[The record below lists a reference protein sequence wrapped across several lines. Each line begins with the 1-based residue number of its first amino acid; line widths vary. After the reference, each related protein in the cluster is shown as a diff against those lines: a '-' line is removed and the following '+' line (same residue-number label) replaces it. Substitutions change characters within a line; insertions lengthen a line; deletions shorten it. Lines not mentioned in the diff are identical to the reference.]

1 MNMRTD
7 KFKLEVIRNALE
19 MIAEELT
26 LTIIRTGYSNIVRDS
41 LDFSTAICDK
51 QGRTL
56 AQGLCTPM
64 HMGAFEDA
72 LALLIQKESHSLQDG
87 DVFIMND
94 PYEAAG
100 QHLPDIYVVKPIYYE
115 SKLHGWA
122 ATLAHHSDVG
132 GIVAGSNALGATE
145 IWQEGIRIPIL
156 KLYEAER
163 RNDTLIDILKL
174 NVRTPQWVIGDLEAQ
189 VAACHTAD
197 KSFKQLFDR
206 YGASDLEQAFEDL
219 HDYAQALIEAE
230 LQEMPDGV
238 YRFTDHIDGI
248 GDNPQPVTLTVE
260 ITIKGNR
267 IKVDWQG
274 TSAQVDGG
282 INSPFPFSKACAY
295 AAIRSVMASDIPNC
309 HGYTRAIE
317 VQAPEGTIVRPLSPA
332 ACGARGIT
340 GYRQIDCLFG
350 ALSHALPEKVAAD
363 SSGGSTLPTISM
375 YVNGKAMIFCE
386 TLMGTNG
393 GTILSDGQEGVAHI
407 GANQSNV
414 PVEMIEQT
422 YPIRI
427 EEYGYVADS
436 GGPGRHRG
444 GMAIRRTY
452 RFLSDKATLNVRSD
466 KRKYPPHGLF
476 GGSDGKPSM
485 SILRRANGEEEVL
498 PVMLKEPIQVFKDD
512 LFIHEMAGGGGYGPA
527 HERSVDK
534 VLKDVCLGN
543 ISLDS
548 AKRDYKVAV
557 DMNDGQYEIDY
568 SETFKMRS

>member
-1 MNMRTD
+1 MHTD

-41 LDFSTAICDK
+41 LDFSTAICDQ

-72 LALLIQKESHSLQDG
+72 LALLIRRESANLREG
-87 DVFIMND
+87 DIFIMND

-100 QHLPDIYVVKPIYYE
+100 QHLPDIYVVKPVYYE
-115 SKLHGWA
+115 SRLRGWA

-156 KLYEAER
+156 KLYEAGR
-163 RNDTLIDILKL
+163 RNDTLIEMLKI
-174 NVRTPQWVIGDLEAQ
+174 NVRTPEWVIGDLEAQ

-197 KSFKQLFDR
+197 KSYRELFDR
-206 YGASDLEQAFEDL
+206 YGAGELEQAFEDL

-230 LQEMPDGV
+230 LQDMPDGV
-238 YRFTDHIDGI
+238 YRFIDHIDGI
-248 GDNPQPVTLTVE
+248 GSDPQPITLTAK
-260 ITIKGNR
+260 ITIAGNR
-267 IKVDWQG
+267 ITVDWDG

-317 VQAPEGTIVRPLSPA
+317 VRAPEGTIVRPRSPA

-350 ALSHALPEKVAAD
+350 ALAQALPDKVAAD

-375 YVNGKAMIFCE
+375 YVDGKARIFCE
-386 TLMGTNG
+386 TLMGTGG
-393 GTILSDGQEGVAHI
+393 GTLQHDGQEGVAHI

-427 EEYGYVADS
+427 EEYGYVSDS

-444 GMAIRRTY
+444 GMAIRRSY
-452 RFLSDKATLNVRSD
+452 RILSEQATLNVRSD
-466 KRKYPPHGLF
+466 KRDHPPHGLF
-476 GGSDGKPSM
+476 GGSTGKPSM
-485 SILRRANGEEEVL
+485 SLLRRADGATEVL
-498 PVMLKEPIQVFKDD
+498 PVMLKDPITVFEGD
-512 LFIHEMAGGGGYGPA
+512 LFIHDMASGGGYGPA
-527 HERSVDK
+527 HERPVEKVLEDVHLGNVSVD
-534 VLKDVCLGN
+534 
-543 ISLDS
+543 S
-548 AKRDYKVAV
+548 ARRDYKVAV
-557 DMNDGQYEIDY
+557 KWDGSQYEIDY
-568 SETFKMRS
+568 PETFRMRS

>member
-1 MNMRTD
+1 MLTD
-7 KFKLEVIRNALE
+7 KFKLEIIRNALE

-51 QGRTL
+51 SGRTL

-72 LALLIQKESHSLQDG
+72 LALLIRTESDTLQSG
-87 DVFIMND
+87 DIFIMND

-115 SKLHGWA
+115 SELRGWA

-156 KLYEAER
+156 KLYDAGR
-163 RNDTLIDILKL
+163 RNETLINILKL
-174 NVRTPQWVIGDLEAQ
+174 NVRTPDWVIGDLEAQ

-197 KSFKQLFDR
+197 KSFRQLFDR
-206 YGASDLEQAFEDL
+206 YGVHELEQAFDDL

-230 LQEMPDGV
+230 LREIPDGV

-248 GDNPQPVTLTVE
+248 GENPEPITLKVE
-260 ITIKGNR
+260 ITVNGDR
-267 IKVDWQG
+267 IKVDWTG
-274 TSAQVDGG
+274 SSGQVDGG

-295 AAIRSVMASDIPNC
+295 AAIRSVMTSDIPNC

-317 VQAPEGTIVRPLSPA
+317 VYAPEGTIVRPNSPA

-363 SSGGSTLPTISM
+363 SSGGSTLPTITM
-375 YVNGKAMIFCE
+375 YVDGKAKIFCE

-393 GTILSDGQEGVAHI
+393 GTFVSDGQEGVAHI

-427 EEYGYVADS
+427 EEYGYVSDS

-444 GMAIRRTY
+444 GMAIRRVY
-452 RFLSDKATLNVRSD
+452 RILSDKATLNVRSD

-476 GGSDGKPSM
+476 GGSEGKPSM
-485 SILRRANGEEEVL
+485 SLLRRASGVTETL
-498 PVMLKEPIQVFKDD
+498 PVMLKDPIHVYKDD
-512 LFIHEMAGGGGYGPA
+512 LFIHEMASGGGYGPA
-527 HERSVDK
+527 SERPIEK
-534 VLKDVCLGN
+534 VLEDVRLGN
-543 ISLDS
+543 VSLDS
-548 AKRDYKVAV
+548 ASRDYKVALTLSA
-557 DMNDGQYEIDY
+557 GEYEIDY
-568 SETFKMRS
+568 PETFKMRS

>member
-1 MNMRTD
+1 MHTD

-41 LDFSTAICDK
+41 LDFSTAICDQ

-72 LALLIQKESHSLQDG
+72 LALLIRRESANLREG
-87 DVFIMND
+87 DIFIMND

-100 QHLPDIYVVKPIYYE
+100 QHLPDIYVVKPVYYE
-115 SKLHGWA
+115 SRLRGWA

-156 KLYEAER
+156 KLYEAGR
-163 RNDTLIDILKL
+163 RNDTLIEMLKI
-174 NVRTPQWVIGDLEAQ
+174 NVRTPEWVIGDLEAQ

-197 KSFKQLFDR
+197 KSYRELFDR
-206 YGASDLEQAFEDL
+206 YGAGELEQAFEDL

-230 LQEMPDGV
+230 LQDMPDGV

-248 GDNPQPVTLTVE
+248 GPDPQPITLTAK
-260 ITIKGNR
+260 ITIAGNR
-267 IKVDWQG
+267 ITVDWDG

-317 VQAPEGTIVRPLSPA
+317 VRAPEGTIVRPRSPA

-350 ALSHALPEKVAAD
+350 ALAQALPDKVAAD

-375 YVNGKAMIFCE
+375 YVDGKARIFCE
-386 TLMGTNG
+386 TLMGTGG
-393 GTILSDGQEGVAHI
+393 GTLQHDGQEGVAHI

-427 EEYGYVADS
+427 EEYGYVSDS

-444 GMAIRRTY
+444 GMAIRRSY
-452 RFLSDKATLNVRSD
+452 RILSEKATLNVRSD
-466 KRKYPPHGLF
+466 KRDHPPHGLF
-476 GGSDGKPSM
+476 GGSTGKPSM
-485 SILRRANGEEEVL
+485 SLLRRADGATEVL
-498 PVMLKEPIQVFKDD
+498 PVMLKDPITVFEGD
-512 LFIHEMAGGGGYGPA
+512 LFIHDMASGGGYGPA
-527 HERSVDK
+527 HERPVEKVLEDVHLGNVSVD
-534 VLKDVCLGN
+534 
-543 ISLDS
+543 S
-548 AKRDYKVAV
+548 ARRDYKVAV
-557 DMNDGQYEIDY
+557 KWDGSQYEIDY
-568 SETFKMRS
+568 PETFRMRS

>member
-1 MNMRTD
+1 MRTD

-41 LDFSTAICDK
+41 LDFSTAICDRH
-51 QGRTL
+51 GRTL

-72 LALLIQKESHSLQDG
+72 LALLIEKEGPTLQDG
-87 DVFIMND
+87 DIFIMND
-94 PYEAAG
+94 PYAAAG
-100 QHLPDIYVVKPIYYE
+100 QHLPDIYVVKPVYYRGE
-115 SKLHGWA
+115 LQGWA

-132 GIVAGSNALGATE
+132 GIVAGSNALGAYE
-145 IWQEGIRIPIL
+145 IWQEGLRIPIL
-156 KLYEAER
+156 KLYEQGR
-163 RNDTLIDILKL
+163 RNNTLVEMIKL
-174 NVRTPQWVIGDLEAQ
+174 NVRTPELVIGDLEAQ
-189 VAACHTAD
+189 VAACHTAER
-197 KSFKQLFDR
+197 SFKQLFDR
-206 YGASDLEQAFEDL
+206 YGSDELVQAFEDL

-230 LQEMPDGV
+230 LREIPDGV

-248 GDNPQPVTLTVE
+248 GENPEPVVFQVEVTV
-260 ITIKGNR
+260 KGDR
-267 IKVDWQG
+267 IKVDWTG
-274 TSAQVDGG
+274 SSEQVDGG

-317 VQAPEGTIVRPLSPA
+317 VTAPEGTIVRPNAPA

-350 ALSHALPEKVAAD
+350 ALAHAVPEKVAAD

-375 YVNGKAMIFCE
+375 VSDGKALIFCE
-386 TLMGTNG
+386 TLMGTSG
-393 GTILSDGQEGVAHI
+393 GTALSDGQEGVAHI

-427 EEYGYVADS
+427 EEYGYVSDS

-444 GMAIRRTY
+444 GMAIKRSY
-452 RFLSDKATLNVRSD
+452 RVLSDKATLNVRSD
-466 KRKYPPHGLF
+466 KRDHPPHGLF
-476 GGSDGKPSM
+476 GGDSGKPSM
-485 SILRRANGEEEVL
+485 SVVQRAGGKQEIL
-498 PVMLKEPIQVFKDD
+498 PVMLKEPIQLFKNDVFV
-512 LFIHEMAGGGGYGPA
+512 HEMASGGGYGPA
-527 HERSVDK
+527 HERPVDA
-534 VLKDVCLGN
+534 VLEDVRLGN
-543 ISLDS
+543 VSIDS
-548 AKRDYKVAV
+548 ARRDYKVV
-557 DMNDGQYEIDY
+557 IHEENGQYAINFP
-568 SETFKMRS
+568 ETYKMRS

>member
-1 MNMRTD
+1 MPTD

-51 QGRTL
+51 HGRTL

-72 LALLIQKESHSLQDG
+72 LALLIEKETANLRDG
-87 DVFIMND
+87 DIFIMND

-100 QHLPDIYVVKPIYYE
+100 QHLPDIYVVKPVYYD
-115 SKLHGWA
+115 SVLQGWA

-132 GIVAGSNALGATE
+132 GIVAGSNALGASE
-145 IWQEGIRIPIL
+145 IWQEGLRIPIL
-156 KLYEAER
+156 KLYELGH
-163 RNDTLIDILKL
+163 RNNTLVELIKL
-174 NVRTPQWVIGDLEAQ
+174 NVRTPDWVIGDLEAQ
-189 VAACHTAD
+189 VAACHTAER
-197 KSFKQLFDR
+197 SFKQLFDR
-206 YGASDLEQAFEDL
+206 YGVVELEQAFEDL

-230 LQEMPDGV
+230 LLDIPDGV

-248 GDNPQPVTLTVE
+248 GENPEPVVLKVEVTVA
-260 ITIKGNR
+260 GSR
-267 IKVDWQG
+267 IKVDWTG
-274 TSAQVDGG
+274 SSDQVAGG
-282 INSPFPFSKACAY
+282 INSTFPFSKACAY

-317 VQAPEGTIVRPLSPA
+317 VCAPEGTIVRPLSPA

-350 ALSHALPEKVAAD
+350 ALSQAVPEKVAAD

-375 YVNGKAMIFCE
+375 HVDGKALIFCE
-386 TLMGTNG
+386 TLMGTSG
-393 GTILSDGQEGVAHI
+393 GTAFNDGQEGVAHI

-427 EEYGYVADS
+427 EEYGYVSDS
-436 GGPGRHRG
+436 GGPGRYRG

-452 RFLSDKATLNVRSD
+452 RILSDKATLNVRSD
-466 KRKYPPHGLF
+466 KRAFPPHGLF
-476 GGSDGKPSM
+476 GGSVGKPSM
-485 SILRRANGEEEVL
+485 SVLQRANGECQTL
-498 PVMLKEPIQVFKDD
+498 PVMLKDPIQVFKND
-512 LFIHEMAGGGGYGPA
+512 LFVHEMASGGGYGPA
-527 HERSVDK
+527 HERSVDS
-534 VLKDVCLGN
+534 VLEDVRVG
-543 ISLDS
+543 SVSVDS
-548 AKRDYKVAV
+548 AKRDYKVAIKTEG
-557 DMNDGQYEIDY
+557 GQYEINY
-568 SETFKMRS
+568 PETFKMRA

>member
-1 MNMRTD
+1 MHTD

-72 LALLIQKESHSLQDG
+72 LALLIRKESTHLRDG
-87 DVFIMND
+87 DIFIMND

-100 QHLPDIYVVKPIYYE
+100 QHLPDIYVVKPVYYE
-115 SKLHGWA
+115 SQLRGWA

-156 KLYEAER
+156 KLYDAGR
-163 RNDTLIDILKL
+163 RNDTLIEMLKI
-174 NVRTPQWVIGDLEAQ
+174 NVRTPEWVIGDLEAQ

-197 KSFKQLFDR
+197 KSYRELFDR
-206 YGASDLEQAFEDL
+206 YGVSDLEQAFEDL

-230 LQEMPDGV
+230 LQDMPDGV

-248 GDNPQPVTLTVE
+248 GSDPQPVTLTAK
-260 ITIKGNR
+260 ITIAGNR
-267 IKVDWQG
+267 IAVDWDG

-295 AAIRSVMASDIPNC
+295 AAIRSVMSSDIPNC

-317 VQAPEGTIVRPLSPA
+317 VLAPEGTIVRPRSPA

-350 ALSHALPEKVAAD
+350 ALAQALPDKVAAD

-375 YVNGKAMIFCE
+375 YVDGKARIFCE
-386 TLMGTNG
+386 TLMGTGG
-393 GTILSDGQEGVAHI
+393 GTLLHDGQEGVAHI

-427 EEYGYVADS
+427 EEYGYISDS

-444 GMAIRRTY
+444 GMAIRRAY
-452 RFLSDKATLNVRSD
+452 RILSEKATLNVRSD
-466 KRKYPPHGLF
+466 KRDHPPHGLF
-476 GGSDGKPSM
+476 GGSAGKPSM
-485 SILRRANGEEEVL
+485 SLLRRSGGTTEIL
-498 PVMLKEPIQVFKDD
+498 PVMLKDPIPVFEGD
-512 LFIHEMAGGGGYGPA
+512 LFIHDMASGGGYGPA
-527 HERSVDK
+527 HERPVEK
-534 VLKDVCLGN
+534 VLEDVHLGN
-543 ISLDS
+543 VSIDG
-548 AKRDYKVAV
+548 ARRDYKVAV
-557 DMNDGQYEIDY
+557 KWDGSQYEIDY
-568 SETFKMRS
+568 PETFKMRS

>member
-1 MNMRTD
+1 MRTD

-41 LDFSTAICDK
+41 LDFSTAICDRH
-51 QGRTL
+51 GRTL

-72 LALLIQKESHSLQDG
+72 LALLIRNEGDTLRDG
-87 DVFIMND
+87 DIFIMND

-100 QHLPDIYVVKPIYYE
+100 QHLPDIYVVKPVFHD
-115 SKLHGWA
+115 SVLQGWA

-145 IWQEGIRIPIL
+145 IWQEGLRIPIL
-156 KLYEAER
+156 KLYEAGH
-163 RNDTLIDILKL
+163 RNSTLIEIIKL
-174 NVRTPQWVIGDLEAQ
+174 NVRTPDWVIGDLEAQ
-189 VAACHTAD
+189 VAACHTAER
-197 KSFKQLFDR
+197 SFRQLFDR
-206 YGASDLEQAFEDL
+206 YGAADLEQAFEDL

-230 LQEMPDGV
+230 LQEIPDGV

-248 GDNPQPVTLTVE
+248 GENPQPVIFTVE
-260 ITIKGNR
+260 VTVAGNR
-267 IKVDWQG
+267 IKVDWAG
-274 TSAQVDGG
+274 TSEQVDGG

-317 VQAPEGTIVRPLSPA
+317 VCAPEGTIVRPLSPA

-350 ALSHALPEKVAAD
+350 ALAQAVPDKVAAD

-375 YVNGKAMIFCE
+375 YVDGKARIFCE
-386 TLMGTNG
+386 TLMGTSG
-393 GTILSDGQEGVAHI
+393 GTAISDGQEGVAHI

-422 YPIRI
+422 YPIRV
-427 EEYGYVADS
+427 EEYGFVSDS
-436 GGPGRHRG
+436 GGPGRSRG
-444 GMAIRRTY
+444 GMAIKRSY
-452 RFLSDKATLNVRSD
+452 RILSDKATLNVRSD
-466 KRKYPPHGLF
+466 KRDFPPHGLF
-476 GGSDGKPSM
+476 GGSEGRPSM
-485 SILRRANGEEEVL
+485 SILKRANGESREL
-498 PVMLKEPIQVFKDD
+498 PVMLKEPIQLFKGD
-512 LFIHEMAGGGGYGPA
+512 LFVHEMASGGGYGPA
-527 HERSVDK
+527 HERSVDD
-534 VLKDVCLGN
+534 VLEDVRLGN
-543 ISLDS
+543 VSVES
-548 AKRDYKVAV
+548 ALRDYKVAITKEG
-557 DMNDGQYEIDY
+557 GQYDISY
-568 SETFKMRS
+568 PETFKMRS

>member
-1 MNMRTD
+1 MLTD
-7 KFKLEVIRNALE
+7 KFKLEIIRNALE

-51 QGRTL
+51 SGRTL

-72 LALLIQKESHSLQDG
+72 LALLIRTESDTLQSG
-87 DVFIMND
+87 DIFIMND

-115 SKLHGWA
+115 SELRGWA

-156 KLYEAER
+156 KLYDAGR
-163 RNDTLIDILKL
+163 RNETLINILKL
-174 NVRTPQWVIGDLEAQ
+174 NVRTPDWVIGDLEAQ

-197 KSFKQLFDR
+197 KSFRQLFDR
-206 YGASDLEQAFEDL
+206 YGVHELEQAFDDL

-230 LQEMPDGV
+230 LREIPDGV

-248 GDNPQPVTLTVE
+248 GENPEPITLKVE
-260 ITIKGNR
+260 ITVNGDR
-267 IKVDWQG
+267 IKVDWTG
-274 TSAQVDGG
+274 SSGQVDGG

-295 AAIRSVMASDIPNC
+295 AAIRSVMTSDIPNC

-317 VQAPEGTIVRPLSPA
+317 VYAPEGTIVRPNSPA

-363 SSGGSTLPTISM
+363 SSGGSTLPTITM
-375 YVNGKAMIFCE
+375 YVDGKAKIFCE

-393 GTILSDGQEGVAHI
+393 GTFVSDGQEGVAHI

-427 EEYGYVADS
+427 EEYGYVSDS

-444 GMAIRRTY
+444 GMAIRRVY
-452 RFLSDKATLNVRSD
+452 RILSDKATLNVRSD

-476 GGSDGKPSM
+476 GGSEGKPSM
-485 SILRRANGEEEVL
+485 SLLRRASGVTETL
-498 PVMLKEPIQVFKDD
+498 PVMLKDPIHVYKDD
-512 LFIHEMAGGGGYGPA
+512 LFIHEMASGGGYGPA
-527 HERSVDK
+527 SERPIEK
-534 VLKDVCLGN
+534 VLEDVRLGN
-543 ISLDS
+543 VSLDS
-548 AKRDYKVAV
+548 ASRDYKVALTLSAGEY
-557 DMNDGQYEIDY
+557 DIDY
-568 SETFKMRS
+568 PETFKMRS

>member
-1 MNMRTD
+1 MHTD

-72 LALLIQKESHSLQDG
+72 LALLIRKESAHLRDG
-87 DVFIMND
+87 DIFIMND

-100 QHLPDIYVVKPIYYE
+100 QHLPDIYVVKPVYYE
-115 SKLHGWA
+115 SQLRGWA

-156 KLYEAER
+156 KLYDAGR
-163 RNDTLIDILKL
+163 RNDTLIEMLKI
-174 NVRTPQWVIGDLEAQ
+174 NVRTPEWVIGDLEAQ

-197 KSFKQLFDR
+197 KSYRELFDR
-206 YGASDLEQAFEDL
+206 YGVSDLEQAFDDL

-230 LQEMPDGV
+230 LQDMPDGV

-248 GDNPQPVTLTVE
+248 GPDPQPVTLTAK
-260 ITIKGNR
+260 ITIAGNR
-267 IKVDWQG
+267 IAVDWDG

-317 VQAPEGTIVRPLSPA
+317 VRAPEGTIVRPRSPA

-350 ALSHALPEKVAAD
+350 ALAQALPDKVAAD

-375 YVNGKAMIFCE
+375 YVDGKARIFCE
-386 TLMGTNG
+386 TLMGTGG
-393 GTILSDGQEGVAHI
+393 GTLLHDGQEGVAHI

-427 EEYGYVADS
+427 EEYGYVSDS

-444 GMAIRRTY
+444 GMAIRRAY
-452 RFLSDKATLNVRSD
+452 RILSAKATLNVRSD
-466 KRKYPPHGLF
+466 KRDHPPHGLF
-476 GGSDGKPSM
+476 GGSAGKPSM
-485 SILRRANGEEEVL
+485 SLLRRSGGTTEIL
-498 PVMLKEPIQVFKDD
+498 PVMLKDPIPVFEGD
-512 LFIHEMAGGGGYGPA
+512 LFIHDMASGGGYGPA
-527 HERSVDK
+527 HERPVEK
-534 VLKDVCLGN
+534 VLEDVHLGN
-543 ISLDS
+543 VSIDS
-548 AKRDYKVAV
+548 ARRDYKVAV
-557 DMNDGQYEIDY
+557 KWDGGQYEIDY
-568 SETFKMRS
+568 PETFKMRS